1 LPIRRPG
8 LTGIKSVLPKLL
20 RELHKVPLFEI
31 DQVAQPSL
39 FRVLS
44 SPGDLEIVVVQP
56 GDPGVGKVG
65 DLTGR
70 ATDTAA
76 DVEDLH
82 TGLDTD
88 LSGEVVFV
96 TGELGERESKE
107 GRSAL
112 MDG

>member
-1 LPIRRPG
+1 MRDQR
-8 LTGIKSVLPKLL
+8 LTGIESVLPKLL
-20 RELHKVPLFEI
+20 RELHKVALLEI
-31 DQVAQPSL
+31 DQMAQPSL
-39 FRVLS
+39 FGVLS

-65 DLTGR
+65 DLTGG

-88 LSGEVVFV
+88 LGGEVVFM
-96 TGELGERESKE
+96 TSELGEWENKVV
-107 GRSAL
+107 RSAL
-112 MDG
+112 MKGRP

>member
-1 LPIRRPG
+1 MPIRRPG
-8 LTGIKSVLPKLL
+8 LTGIKSVFPKLL

-31 DQVAQPSL
+31 DQVAQSSL